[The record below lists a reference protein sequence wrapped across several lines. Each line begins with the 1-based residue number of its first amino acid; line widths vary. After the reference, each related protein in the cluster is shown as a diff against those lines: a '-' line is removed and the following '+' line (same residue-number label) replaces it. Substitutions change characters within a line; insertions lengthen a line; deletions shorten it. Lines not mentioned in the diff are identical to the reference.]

1 MTNSKWKISFSE
13 LDNILKKLQVLL
25 LDEISNNKKI
35 IDELKTTYN
44 IDFSDNLVQKITDI
58 IRKIVEDIK
67 KDLTFSMNLIQPLHQ

>member
-44 IDFSDNLVQKITDI
+44 IDFGDNLVQKITDI
-58 IRKIVEDIK
+58 ISKIVEDIK
-67 KDLTFSMNLIQPLHQ
+67 

>member
-35 IDELKTTYN
+35 IDELKTTLALSPEEKEN
-44 IDFSDNLVQKITDI
+44 S
-58 IRKIVEDIK
+58 
-67 KDLTFSMNLIQPLHQ
+67 